1 MDRGRQGQRIRGR
14 EAAGARPFAQV
25 SLAALAQALAQ
36 SAAALTRSRLLLRA
50 RPVASIPRWVT
61 PTQTAD
67 RARSLAL
74 LARLTGFEVGSQAC
88 AFYLDEAGGDVQ
100 AAVRAAVQGASYG
113 IDDVDDADLMAELD
127 GYGEGDEAGAGDADY
142 LSLPASGTSATLSSP
157 SWSSRDPQLQA

>member
-1 MDRGRQGQRIRGR
+1 M
-14 EAAGARPFAQV
+14 
-25 SLAALAQALAQ
+25 
-36 SAAALTRSRLLLRA
+36 
-50 RPVASIPRWVT
+50 T

-74 LARLTGFEVGSQAC
+74 LARLTGFEVEVC
-88 AFYLDEAGGDVQ
+88 AFYLDEAGGGVE

-142 LSLPASGTSATLSSP
+142 LSLPASGTSAVGGATDEKKDSTALPVAAS
-157 SWSSRDPQLQA
+157 

>member
-36 SAAALTRSRLLLRA
+36 SAAALTRSRLLFRA

-74 LARLTGFEVGSQAC
+74 LARLTGFEVEVC
-88 AFYLDEAGGDVQ
+88 AFYLDEAGGDVE

-113 IDDVDDADLMAELD
+113 IDDVDDADLMAEL
-127 GYGEGDEAGAGDADY
+127 AAF
-142 LSLPASGTSATLSSP
+142 GTSATLSSP